1 MPKTIGADAVDPKPW
16 NSMQI
21 MEALTEKFRC
31 LDINERATSSHEQN
45 ALIPYKRK
53 NQKYKITQGDG
64 AIIPYE
70 GFDPIRK
77 RLPRPK
83 VDLDAETDK
92 VWKLLMIDINSHGID
107 GTDEEKAKWWEEERR
122 VFRGR
127 ADSFIARMHLVQ
139 GIITMLARNM
149 KFFIFELHF

>member
-83 VDLDAETDK
+83 VDLDAEKPTWLEGK
-92 VWKLLMIDINSHGID
+92 YLLHISP
-107 GTDEEKAKWWEEERR
+107 RR
-122 VFRGR
+122 VASGDMSR
-127 ADSFIARMHLVQ
+127 IAC
-139 GIITMLARNM
+139 
-149 KFFIFELHF
+149 